1 MGKPP
6 SGCICDTLRRYHQTM
21 NQIEH
26 SNQPPF
32 VEKSVPSEVR
42 CRNRIECVYE
52 VLSCVQIIRT
62 AGLLGVLL

>member
-1 MGKPP
+1 
-6 SGCICDTLRRYHQTM
+6 M

-32 VEKSVPSEVR
+32 VEKSVLSEVR

-52 VLSCVQIIRT
+52 VLSCVQIMRT